1 MDFSERAK
9 NIVLSVIAIALNATV
24 AVVERMLPFRPEWVE
39 RIQLL
44 ATEFASVDATAVERG
59 GGPAAPRAGTAG
71 SAAGAGL
78 PRVEQL
84 LIAYDV
90 LWEFSQKTRVEGLQ
104 LDDEFCARVE
114 KEWSTGTLLK
124 FMQTADGALKQRAER
139 AQLAARELMA
149 GGST

>member
-9 NIVLSVIAIALNATV
+9 NIVLSVIAMALNATV
-24 AVVERMLPFRPEWVE
+24 AVIERMLPFRPEWVE

-59 GGPAAPRAGTAG
+59 GSRAAPRAGTAG
-71 SAAGAGL
+71 SAAEAGL

-84 LIAYDV
+84 LTAYDV
-90 LWEFSQKTRVEGLQ
+90 LWEFSQKTRVEGLL

-114 KEWSTGTLLK
+114 KEWSTSTLLK

-139 AQLAARELMA
+139 AQQAARESMA
-149 GGST
+149 GGSA